1 MKKDLN
7 NLSKQQLI
15 ALLEQQDKALFLAQN
30 QQQDAD
36 IKIQQLT
43 QDKEDLVEQT
53 KELTQDKEYL
63 KLELDRFKR
72 LLFGQ
77 KREQF
82 LANIGQLALPFEN
95 TPQQEEEIQ
104 EKVEVTRQKVLK
116 KVRQA
121 HPGRY
126 KLPDHLPVE
135 EIEIHPDGDLS
146 EMKIIGKEITEE
158 LDCKPIRFYI
168 KRYIRYKYAPK
179 NKQTTPVI
187 GELPCR
193 VIDKGIPSANL
204 LTLILT
210 NKYLDHLPL
219 YRQKQQF
226 TREQIKIPNSTI
238 NHWVQKGLDKLSIL
252 YELLREDLKTC
263 GYLQVDETPIKV
275 LDKDKKGACHQG
287 YYWVYHAPIE
297 GLVLFE
303 FHSTRGFDATK
314 NILQKDFKGY
324 LQSDGYHIYDKI
336 AQRQEITHIPCL
348 AHIRRKFFD
357 AQSNHQELAQQALT
371 FIQEIY
377 QWDRQAKD
385 LQKEQ
390 KHDFKLDHILPLFQK
405 MGKWMYENY
414 PKVLPKSAIGKA
426 FYYAMNRWKDMYAY
440 LLDHNLHLDNNLVEN
455 AIRPIA
461 LGRKNYLFA
470 GSYTAAQRAAMIYS
484 FFAICKKHEVN
495 PSQWLKFVLENIN
508 EYSIQKLRDL
518 YPQNFKK
525 NNPQP

>member
-1 MKKDLN
+1 VEKDLN
-7 NLSKQQLI
+7 NLSKQELI
-15 ALLEQQDKALFLAQN
+15 ALLEQKEKALFLAQN
-30 QQQDAD
+30 QQQETDS
-36 IKIQQLT
+36 KIQQLT
-43 QDKEDLVEQT
+43 QDKEGLIEQT

-63 KLELDRFKR
+63 KLELDYFKR

-82 LANIGQLALPFEN
+82 LANNGQMVLPFES
-95 TPQQEEEIQ
+95 TSGQEEEIQ
-104 EKVEVTRQKVLK
+104 EKVEIKRK
-116 KVRQA
+116 KVKNKERQS
-121 HPGRY
+121 HPGRHQF
-126 KLPDHLPVE
+126 PEHLPVE
-135 EIEIHPDGDLS
+135 EIEIHPAGDLS
-146 EMKIIGKEITEE
+146 EMEVIGKEITEE
-158 LDCKPIRFYI
+158 LDCKPLSFFI

-179 NKQTTPVI
+179 NKQTTPII
-187 GELPCR
+187 GELPSR
-193 VIDKGIPSANL
+193 VIDKGIPSVNL

-210 NKYLDHLPL
+210 NKYIDHLPL

-226 TREQIKIPNSTI
+226 AREQIKIPNSTI
-238 NHWVQKGLDKLSIL
+238 NHWVQKGLDRLSIL
-252 YELLREDLKTC
+252 YELLREDLKKC
-263 GYLQVDETPIKV
+263 GYLQVDESPIKV

-324 LQSDGYHIYDKI
+324 LQSDGYSVYEKI
-336 AQRQEITHIPCL
+336 AQRKEITHIPCL

-357 AQSNHQELAQQALT
+357 AQNNHQEFAEKALT

-377 QWDRQAKD
+377 QWDRQAKELEGD
-385 LQKEQ
+385 Q
-390 KHDFKLDHILPLFQK
+390 KHDFKLDHILPLFQEI
-405 MGKWMYENY
+405 GKWMYENY

-426 FYYAMNRWKDMYAY
+426 FSYTMNRWGNMYGY
-440 LLDHNLHLDNNLVEN
+440 LLDHHLHLDNNLVEN

-470 GSYTAAQRAAMIYS
+470 GLYDAAQKAAMIYS

-495 PSQWLKFVLENIN
+495 PNQWLKFALENIN
-508 EYSIQKLRDL
+508 EYSIQNLRDL

-525 NNPQP
+525 KQSES